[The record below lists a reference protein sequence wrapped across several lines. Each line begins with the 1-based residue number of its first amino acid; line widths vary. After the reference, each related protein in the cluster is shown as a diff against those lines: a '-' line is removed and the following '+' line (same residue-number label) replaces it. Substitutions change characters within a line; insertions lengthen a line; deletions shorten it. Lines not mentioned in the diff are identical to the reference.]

1 MSGASPIRAEFRQA
15 FAWLSQSS
23 AKDVATADMAG
34 QISPAAG
41 RLSGDRCICRDLA
54 PSPFSRSV
62 PLVERP
68 GLSCGT
74 GCKAGRGDGH
84 GIADAAQVRLRAQ
97 GFCFID
103 ASAAVSSRTITTQRG
118 NEPCVSILSSSHLR
132 PPHLPAAC
140 RPRRSAALA
149 ARLRVQPLPTR
160 WTRTWWQAPLWVR
173 WLALHPA
180 ACRGCRVAV
189 ATDLNAALPGRTD
202 SIARPSG
209 HAAPVAFVISAPR
222 PGRGGRGERCSRRS

>member
-15 FAWLSQSS
+15 FAWLSQTS

-41 RLSGDRCICRDLA
+41 RLSGDRCICCDLA

-68 GLSCGT
+68 GLSCRT

-140 RPRRSAALA
+140 RPQGKGLPLA
-149 ARLRVQPLPTR
+149 ASLAWRQPMLWMKTWSQVACSARPQVRAPACCPAQGARL
-160 WTRTWWQAPLWVR
+160 
-173 WLALHPA
+173 
-180 ACRGCRVAV
+180 
-189 ATDLNAALPGRTD
+189 TDLNAALPGRTD